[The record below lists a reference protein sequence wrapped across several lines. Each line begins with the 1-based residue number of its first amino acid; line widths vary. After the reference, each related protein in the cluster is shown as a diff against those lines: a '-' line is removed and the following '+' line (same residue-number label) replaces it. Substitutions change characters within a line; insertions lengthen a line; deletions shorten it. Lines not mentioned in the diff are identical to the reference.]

1 MELLHQF
8 IDIFSPAPFFH
19 HIISCSAGENI
30 KTVFDILGDAMSN
43 VVLTIC
49 CVLLLSYL
57 RQAKPNL
64 KITPRFIGLLSLP
77 AMAGIIQ
84 RLSTRMITLSK
95 LPQFESFIGY
105 LTGVY
110 LRNFYNNSSGND
122 FNQKV
127 IQINQYLQEL
137 LNPESDKMYI
147 YSSFKEWFT
156 SCGLSSL
163 ITVLTSALAFFC
175 ICFAAFRIMNIHKKK
190 HAVPML
196 GFIVFC
202 VIVRFI
208 LSKPYEFVVANIID
222 FLNIPHKA
230 LDILSYNLFIYGAIM
245 LIAII
250 WYLSKSS
257 LTVNKK
263 STVLRRV
270 LYLLMFVIF
279 YTIFNICANATNFS
293 EEKVSAVLLLLCF
306 ILTFTFTVISLFYG
320 IKKPYKLIQ
329 EDVEFQNKYDERKAD
344 SDAYDKS
351 NKEINKFN
359 HDLPKNLTIIEE
371 IAANENAAETEK
383 LVHTLLD
390 NLIKAR
396 KGFVTGNDY
405 LDTVLYKENEKAK
418 ANGSEIVF
426 DGIFPEKGIETFDII
441 TIFSNALDNAI
452 EACSELAEHACIEC
466 SSMLRGDYVYFRI
479 SNPYKKIKTDKGNNL
494 ITTKS
499 DFESHGYGLKNIND
513 TINKKIYDGSLK
525 ITHENNIFTLEIRM
539 KYQNSEA

>member
-77 AMAGIIQ
+77 ALAGIFQ
-84 RLSTRMITLSK
+84 RLSARMITLSER
-95 LPQFESFIGY
+95 PQFESFIGY

-110 LRNFYNNSSGND
+110 LRNCYKGSAND
-122 FNQKV
+122 YSQK
-127 IQINQYLQEL
+127 IMQINQYIQEL
-137 LNPESDKMYI
+137 LNPKSDKIYI
-147 YSSFKEWFT
+147 YSSFKEWFI

-196 GFIVFC
+196 GFILFC
-202 VIVRFI
+202 VTVRFI
-208 LSKPYEFVVANIID
+208 FFKPYEYIVASIMDI
-222 FLNIPHKA
+222 LNIPHESLA
-230 LDILSYNLFIYGAIM
+230 ILSYYLFIYGALM
-245 LIAII
+245 LTAII

-263 STVLRRV
+263 VTVLRRV
-270 LYLLMFVIF
+270 LYLLAFVIF
-279 YTIFNICANATNFS
+279 YTIFNICANATNPDGS
-293 EEKVSAVLLLLCF
+293 NSGAILLLLCF
-306 ILTFTFTVISLFYG
+306 ILTFTFMVISLFYG
-320 IKKPYKLIQ
+320 IKKPYKIIQ

-344 SDAYDKS
+344 SDAYNKS

-371 IAANENAAETEK
+371 IAASENAAETEK

-479 SNPYKKIKTDKGNNL
+479 SNPYKKIKTDKENNL